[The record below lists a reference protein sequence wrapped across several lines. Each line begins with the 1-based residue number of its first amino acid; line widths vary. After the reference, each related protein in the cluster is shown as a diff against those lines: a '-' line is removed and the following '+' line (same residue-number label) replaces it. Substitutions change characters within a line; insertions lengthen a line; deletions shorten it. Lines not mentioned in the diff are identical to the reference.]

1 MPVGDGGQA
10 LELELAVVAKPALEN
25 ASGSGTAQSLVRFID
40 LRQQLD
46 IRSPIASGKTMAV
59 TGFDPHPPR
68 GQVTAH
74 QARQLR
80 PAQPR
85 HLAQVP
91 PEQAGLLAVPAP
103 MYSCWHNNR
112 STQP

>member
-10 LELELAVVAKPALEN
+10 LELELAVVAKLALDN

-40 LRQQLD
+40 LRLQLD
-46 IRSPIASGKTMAV
+46 IRSRIASGKTMAV

-80 PAQPR
+80 PAQPVILPR
-85 HLAQVP
+85 SRRSSPGARRP
-91 PEQAGLLAVPAP
+91 CP
-103 MYSCWHNNR
+103 MYSSWLNNR